1 MTILG
6 IMGFIFIIKG
16 IGIFWF
22 ADLTIPLLKLF
33 SIIKNNLT
41 IKGLL
46 IKCIKN
52 FLICNYKIIL
62 MIFLSVVVVTLICYL
77 LYKRIIKDCEIYGTS
92 E

>member
-1 MTILG
+1 MNILG
-6 IMGFIFIIKG
+6 IIGLILIIKSVG
-16 IGIFWF
+16 IIGVVE
-22 ADLTIPLLKLF
+22 LTMPLFKLF
-33 SIIKNNLT
+33 NTIKNNLI